1 MKKKGAPITA
11 LKFAHFLPTFSVS
24 FSLTGRHGSITLTL
38 QGPKQIHFIQLMIKA
53 AQKAS
58 QTLVKHSLLLNRTLA
73 MVIISTNQK

>member
-1 MKKKGAPITA
+1 
-11 LKFAHFLPTFSVS
+11 
-24 FSLTGRHGSITLTL
+24 L